1 MILFYLVE
9 TQGIITMRITQ
20 TEKSSIFG
28 KMKIFLIF
36 GTRPEAIKLFPVYQA
51 LIKNTQITVKICL
64 TSQQRQLQDQIFD
77 IFEVKADYDLN
88 LMLPNQS
95 LSGLTSRIL
104 SSLNPI
110 LQKEQPDWVLV
121 HGDTTTAFAGALS
134 AFNERIKVAH
144 VEAGLRSGDLTNP
157 FPEEANRICVD
168 KISSVLFAPTL
179 KAKQN
184 LLNEGHSESTI
195 HVTGNTAIDMILY
208 ATTHRTK
215 NLKCNF
221 NYKYKSAGEKK
232 IILVTLHRRENIDCA
247 IAEVA
252 SAIAELATRDDLQFI
267 IPVHPN
273 PNVKKILDKALGHQK
288 NVFLINPVS
297 YFEFISLMK
306 ESFLIITDSGGIQEE
321 APTLNVPV
329 LVARETT
336 ERPEAVEVGAAK
348 LVGTKADDIISTLIN
363 LIENPTEYDKMCNA
377 KNPFGD
383 GKASQHIANY
393 FLSLLAG

>member
-1 MILFYLVE
+1 
-9 TQGIITMRITQ
+9 
-20 TEKSSIFG
+20 
-28 KMKIFLIF
+28 MKIILIF

-64 TSQQRQLQDQIFD
+64 TSQQRQLQDQMFD
-77 IFEVKADYDLN
+77 IFELEPDYDLN
-88 LMLPNQS
+88 LMVPDQT

-144 VEAGLRSGDLTNP
+144 VEAGLRSGDLANP
-157 FPEEANRICVD
+157 FPEEANRVCID

-179 KAKQN
+179 RAKQN
-184 LLNEGHSESTI
+184 LLKEGHDEYNI

-208 ATTHRTK
+208 AITHRTK

-221 NYKYKSAGEKK
+221 NYKYNSAGEKK
-232 IILVTLHRRENIDCA
+232 IILVTLHRRENIDSA

-252 SAIAELATRDDLQFI
+252 SAIAELATRDDLQFV

-273 PNVKKILDKALGHQK
+273 PNVKKILNKTLCDQQ
-288 NVFLINPVS
+288 NVYLINPIS
-297 YFEFISLMK
+297 YFEFIGLMK

-329 LVARETT
+329 LIARENT
-336 ERPEAVEVGAAK
+336 ERPEAVDVGAAK
-348 LVGTKADDIISTLIN
+348 LVGTKAVDMVRTITN
-363 LIENPTEYDKMCNA
+363 LIENPTEYHRMSNA

-383 GKASQHIANY
+383 GKASQRIASY
-393 FLSLLAG
+393 FSSLLAG